1 MGTDLVGAQVR
12 SYEMKLRRRMWLTCY
27 VRSLCSLNKRKGN
40 VVAWEDVQNVKRVCT
55 DWTRCVSES
64 ECDSERENEYSTQ
77 QPNKQQI
84 TATRQRKKKRMTM
97 TKEEK
102 ALAVAANI
110 RGRMGF
116 QQELLFRGK
125 GKDSHQCFH

>member
-1 MGTDLVGAQVR
+1 MAH
-12 SYEMKLRRRMWLTCY
+12 MLRTK
-27 VRSLCSLNKRKGN
+27 SLFPNKRKGN

-64 ECDSERENEYSTQ
+64 ECDSEQETNGAE
-77 QPNKQQI
+77 QPKNQQI
-84 TATRQRKKKRMTM
+84 IATKQRTKKKKRTL

-125 GKDSHQCFH
+125 GKDSQQCFRSNVFVCK

>member
-1 MGTDLVGAQVR
+1 MAHL
-12 SYEMKLRRRMWLTCY
+12 LRTK
-27 VRSLCSLNKRKGN
+27 SLFPNKRMGN
-40 VVAWEDVQNVKRVCT
+40 VVAREDVQSVKRVCT

-64 ECDSERENEYSTQ
+64 ECDSERETEYSTK

-102 ALAVAANI
+102 ALEVAANI

-116 QQELLFRGK
+116 Q
-125 GKDSHQCFH
+125 